1 MAMIVGVHGIGQQFK
16 GPAVQKAE
24 WLNPLRDGVALA
36 GGPQIQETDLTCAF
50 YGDLF
55 RPPGTK
61 AVGLPPY
68 DESDVAD
75 PWEQQLLEAWWREAA
90 VVEADRVESP
100 EAATKLGRTPRFV
113 QRALDALS
121 HSRFFAGIAE
131 RAFIFDLK
139 QVYLY
144 LHDRA
149 IRRDVRAR
157 VEAVVDAQQT
167 RVLIGHS
174 LGSVVAYECLCAHPE
189 WKVNTFVTLGSPLG
203 IRNLIFDL
211 LDCAPHHIVGAWP
224 GSVRSWDNIADAGDI
239 VALVK
244 DLRPGFGPRV
254 QNRLINNGASAHNL
268 LPYLTARETGHA
280 IAAGLD

>member
-1 MAMIVGVHGIGQQFK
+1 MAIIVAVHGIGQQFD
-16 GPAVQKAE
+16 GPAVQKDK
-24 WLNPLRDGVALA
+24 WQKPLFDGVLMAIGRQLRESDLA
-36 GGPQIQETDLTCAF
+36 CAF

-55 RPPGTK
+55 RPSGTK
-61 AVGLPPY
+61 GVGLPPY
-68 DESDVAD
+68 DERDVAD

-90 VVEADRVESP
+90 VVEPDRVESP

-131 RAFIFDLK
+131 NAFIFDLK

-149 IRRDVRAR
+149 IRRDVRER

-167 RVLIGHS
+167 RVLVGHS

-189 WKVNTFVTLGSPLG
+189 WKVNTLVTLGSPLG

-211 LDCAPHHIVGAWP
+211 LEPAPQNGLGVWP
-224 GSVRSWDNIADAGDI
+224 GSVRSWVNIADEGDI

-254 QNRLINNGASAHNL
+254 ENWRIHNGAGAHDL
-268 LPYLTARETGHA
+268 LPYLTARETGDA

>member
-1 MAMIVGVHGIGQQFK
+1 MARIVGVHGIGQQLN
-16 GPAVQKAE
+16 GAAVQKGE

-36 GGPQIQETDLTCAF
+36 GGPQIQEADLTCAF

-55 RPPGTK
+55 RPSGTK

-68 DESDVAD
+68 DESDVAH
-75 PWEQQLLEAWWREAA
+75 PWEQQLLDAWWREAST
-90 VVEADRVESP
+90 VEPDRVESP
-100 EAATKLGRTPRFV
+100 DAATKLGRTPRSV

-144 LHDRA
+144 LHDQE

-174 LGSVVAYECLCAHPE
+174 LGSVVAYECLSAHPE
-189 WKVNTFVTLGSPLG
+189 WLVNTLVTLGSPLG
-203 IRNLIFDL
+203 IRNLVFDL
-211 LDCAPHHIVGAWP
+211 LDSGPSHLVGAWP
-224 GSVRSWDNIADAGDI
+224 GSVRSWVNIADQGDI

-244 DLRPGFGPRV
+244 DLGPGFGPQV
-254 QNRLINNGASAHNL
+254 ENRLIHNGASAHNL
-268 LPYLTARETGHA
+268 LPYLTARETGDA